1 MWLVC
6 GPRHCSSLHHS
17 PIARSEASNNKYIVD
32 RWPIHV
38 QRHRSPGFFQSDKRY
53 LVTSAPFTSHICGAF
68 VSCSI
73 TGLRI
78 AAGEPSF
85 YDVTGASGKNNR
97 HFFCGKCGSSLFTE
111 LELMADKTVIK
122 AGTLDGGEAN
132 LRNKVD
138 VEFYT
143 KDRVSYL
150 CAVQGAKQ
158 ETLLG

>member
-1 MWLVC
+1 MTLAGSCMCGAIAYASDSEPLVKALC
-6 GPRHCSSLHHS
+6 HC
-17 PIARSEASNNKYIVD
+17 VD
-32 RWPIHV
+32 CQKWT
-38 QRHRSPGFFQSDKRY
+38 GG
-53 LVTSAPFTSHICGAF
+53 AFTSNVIVPRDSF
-68 VSCSI
+68 KV
-73 TGLRI
+73 TK
-78 AAGEPSF
+78 GEPSF

-143 KDRVSYL
+143 KDRASYL

>member
-1 MWLVC
+1 MTLEGSCMCGAIAYASDSEPLVKALC
-6 GPRHCSSLHHS
+6 HC
-17 PIARSEASNNKYIVD
+17 VD
-32 RWPIHV
+32 CQKWT
-38 QRHRSPGFFQSDKRY
+38 GG
-53 LVTSAPFTSHICGAF
+53 AFTSNVIVPRDSFKVTKGQ
-68 VSCSI
+68 
-73 TGLRI
+73 
-78 AAGEPSF
+78 PSF

-143 KDRVSYL
+143 KDRASYL

>member
-1 MWLVC
+1 MTLAGSCMCGAIAYTSDSEPLVKALC
-6 GPRHCSSLHHS
+6 HC
-17 PIARSEASNNKYIVD
+17 VD
-32 RWPIHV
+32 CQKWT
-38 QRHRSPGFFQSDKRY
+38 GG
-53 LVTSAPFTSHICGAF
+53 PFTSNVIVPRDPF
-68 VSCSI
+68 KV
-73 TGLRI
+73 TK
-78 AAGEPSF
+78 GEPSF

>member
-1 MWLVC
+1 MTLAGSCMCGAIAYTSDSEPLVKALC
-6 GPRHCSSLHHS
+6 HC
-17 PIARSEASNNKYIVD
+17 VD
-32 RWPIHV
+32 CQKWT
-38 QRHRSPGFFQSDKRY
+38 GG
-53 LVTSAPFTSHICGAF
+53 PFTSNVIVPRDSF
-68 VSCSI
+68 KV
-73 TGLRI
+73 TK
-78 AAGEPSF
+78 GEPSF

>member
-1 MWLVC
+1 MTLAGSCMCGAIAYASDSEPLVKALC
-6 GPRHCSSLHHS
+6 HC
-17 PIARSEASNNKYIVD
+17 VD
-32 RWPIHV
+32 CQKWT
-38 QRHRSPGFFQSDKRY
+38 GG
-53 LVTSAPFTSHICGAF
+53 AFTSNVIVPRDSFRVTKGQ
-68 VSCSI
+68 
-73 TGLRI
+73 
-78 AAGEPSF
+78 PSF

-143 KDRVSYL
+143 KDRASYL

>member
-1 MWLVC
+1 M
-6 GPRHCSSLHHS
+6 
-17 PIARSEASNNKYIVD
+17 D
-32 RWPIHV
+32 RWRFHV
-38 QRHRSPGFFQSDKRY
+38 QRNRSPGFFQSDKRY
-53 LVTSAPFTSHICGAF
+53 LATPSSLYLAHIYGSFC
-68 VSCSI
+68 SCSI
-73 TGLRI
+73 IVTENFYYI
-78 AAGEPSF
+78 TGEPSF

-97 HFFCGKCGSSLFTE
+97 HFFCSKCGSSLFTE
-111 LELMADKTVIK
+111 LDLMADKTVIK

-143 KDRVSYL
+143 KDRASYL

>member
-1 MWLVC
+1 MTLAGSCMC
-6 GPRHCSSLHHS
+6 GAIAYASS
-17 PIARSEASNNKYIVD
+17 SE
-32 RWPIHV
+32 P
-38 QRHRSPGFFQSDKRY
+38 
-53 LVTSAPFTSHICGAF
+53 LVTALCHCVDCQKWTGGAFTSNVIVPRDSF
-68 VSCSI
+68 KV
-73 TGLRI
+73 TK
-78 AAGEPSF
+78 GEPSF

-97 HFFCGKCGSSLFTE
+97 HFFCSKCGSSLFTE
-111 LELMADKTVIK
+111 LDLMADKTVIK

-143 KDRVSYL
+143 KDRASYL

>member
-1 MWLVC
+1 
-6 GPRHCSSLHHS
+6 
-17 PIARSEASNNKYIVD
+17 
-32 RWPIHV
+32 
-38 QRHRSPGFFQSDKRY
+38 
-53 LVTSAPFTSHICGAF
+53 
-68 VSCSI
+68 
-73 TGLRI
+73 
-78 AAGEPSF
+78 
-85 YDVTGASGKNNR
+85 
-97 HFFCGKCGSSLFTE
+97 
-111 LELMADKTVIK
+111 MADKTVIK

>member
-1 MWLVC
+1 MTLAGSCMC
-6 GPRHCSSLHHS
+6 GA
-17 PIARSEASNNKYIVD
+17 IAYTSDCI
-32 RWPIHV
+32 
-38 QRHRSPGFFQSDKRY
+38 DKRY

-111 LELMADKTVIK
+111 LEPMADKTVIK